1 MSSLGACH
9 GIRSRSVTPRSAPR
23 PGARS
28 QYMQS
33 LVRRTGLIARRCMTA
48 LAGMDCLRW
57 RVRSA
62 QGKQVS
68 ACFACPFS
76 SRQPP
81 TRTGSGRLCS
91 RQHACAPYT
100 QVLRLESSSSREAA
114 KAAAAAQAAGPG
126 SGPAPA
132 PGNLSVNQTLD
143 GHNGAVLVV
152 AWNDAFQKLT
162 TSDESGL
169 IIVWQMMKGMW
180 FEEMINNR

>member
-1 MSSLGACH
+1 M
-9 GIRSRSVTPRSAPR
+9 
-23 PGARS
+23 
-28 QYMQS
+28 
-33 LVRRTGLIARRCMTA
+33 
-48 LAGMDCLRW
+48 
-57 RVRSA
+57 
-62 QGKQVS
+62 
-68 ACFACPFS
+68 
-76 SRQPP
+76 
-81 TRTGSGRLCS
+81 
-91 RQHACAPYT
+91 CA
-100 QVLRLESSSSREAA
+100 QVLRLESSSSREVA

-180 FEEMINNR
+180 FEEMINNRCAQSADTERGMHTAVCIVDTQE